1 MKNILTILKVLT
13 FINTKIVILSILLIL
28 LSICGYKSITS
39 SLDRNNYLIKQVVKN
54 EVKVVTIASINY
66 KITKKNNEILSNC
79 LNREEKYNTLKKDMS
94 VIIKLKNELKID
106 SLSSNKIDSL
116 LVEKSIVFKKIAE
129 FDVHRVDVTEVL
141 KPNTIK
147 VVTKS
152 THKGLFRTKV
162 EYDTITRNYSTLNKK
177 LFKYVS
183 NKTNLKNS
191 LELNRLIKENNELNL
206 NIYLITNKYSIDMF
220 NKNLFEYSNITSKIH
235 DNLINYLIVTTIIM
249 LASGLVIYLL
259 ISDILK
265 KKKSES
271 RYRQMISMMIENND
285 KK

>member
-1 MKNILTILKVLT
+1 MKNILTIFKVLT

>member
-1 MKNILTILKVLT
+1 MKNILTIFRVLT
-13 FINTKIVILSILLIL
+13 FINTKILILSILLIL

-39 SLDRNNYLIKQVVKN
+39 SLDRNSYLVEQVVINDIKA
-54 EVKVVTIASINY
+54 VKIASINY
-66 KITKKNNEILSNC
+66 QITKKNNEILSNC
-79 LNREEKYNTLKKDMS
+79 LNREEKYNTLIKDMS

-106 SLSSNKIDSL
+106 SLSSNRIDSL

-141 KPNTIK
+141 KSDTIR

-162 EYDTITRNYSTLNKK
+162 EYNTITRNYSTLNKK
-177 LFKYVS
+177 LFKDVS

-220 NKNLFEYSNITSKIH
+220 NKNLFEYRNITSKIH

-259 ISDILK
+259 LSDILK